1 MKNIIKILLMALLFF
16 SVANAKELD
25 KQLIIN
31 KMIDTY
37 GGEEKLLQLLNYKQ
51 TWNIEFMSSDNSG
64 FDKREIIMPDY
75 LRTEIIYP
83 NKTEI
88 RVLNK
93 NSAIKI
99 FSGKTTPIKGPM
111 INAVK
116 LQLMRLYS
124 PLVLKSKLDN
134 ITVSQNSKQYIF
146 ELEKSGVK
154 VEYIVSKKT
163 LLIEK
168 TIGRLQMGPQ
178 QLEFLTKY
186 EEYKSV
192 NGVMVPHKEIKFVG
206 SLNTA
211 VMTLD
216 KNSFF

>member
-1 MKNIIKILLMALLFF
+1 MKQIVNILLMALLFF
-16 SVANAKELD
+16 SVANAKEELD
-25 KQLIIN
+25 KQQIIN
-31 KMIDTY
+31 KMIDSY
-37 GGEEKLLQLLNYKQ
+37 GGEENLLQLLKYKQ

-64 FDKREIIMPDY
+64 FDKREVVMPDY

-88 RVLNK
+88 RVLDK
-93 NSAIKI
+93 DSAVKI
-99 FSGKTTPIKGPM
+99 FSGKVTPIKGPM
-111 INAVK
+111 IKAVK
-116 LQLMRLYS
+116 LQLMRLYN
-124 PLVLKSKLDN
+124 PLVLKNKIKN
-134 ITVSQNSKQYIF
+134 INVSQNSKQYIL
-146 ELEKSGVK
+146 ELENDGMK

-163 LLIEK
+163 MLIEK

-186 EEYKSV
+186 DEYKSV
-192 NGVMVPHKEIKFVG
+192 NGVMIPHKEIKFVG

-216 KNSFF
+216 KNMF